1 MKEIKL
7 NNKRI
12 VKDKLKKF
20 GFENGEYSENIL
32 DGQFDLKLTVDE
44 EGRLFSS
51 LLETAFGDEYI
62 LHLVPDAQGEFV
74 GAVKAAHNAVVD
86 KFIASCC
93 ENAIFTD
100 EQPRAVI
107 EYARKKY
114 GDELEFLWEKFDDD
128 AILRRKDSGCWY
140 AAILTVSRAKLG
152 FDSDEKAVVIDLR
165 MRPESASMIDGKRYL
180 PGYHMNKKSWFTIV
194 LDGTV
199 PTEDIF
205 EKIDESYRL
214 ASKAKK

>member
-12 VKDKLKKF
+12 VRDKLKKF

-86 KFIASCC
+86 KFIAGCC